1 MGTHQSGASGSVKEM
16 SHTNN
21 ALIVFSRNPILGKVK
36 TRISKTCGDQ
46 KALDIYNKLLLNNV
60 NLSINLIEIK
70 TFIYYDKYIENQLYT
85 DEYTKEIQ
93 VNGTLGKK
101 MYNAFLNCR
110 KKGFKNIIIIGS
122 DCPYI
127 TPSIIENAFHKLN
140 NHSFVIGPS
149 RDGGYYL
156 LGMKEIRKELFENKK
171 WGSDMVFK
179 STIKDIEI
187 ANKSYCLLEELNDI
201 DYYKDWLEY
210 ENQLNI

>member
-1 MGTHQSGASGSVKEM
+1 M

-36 TRISKTCGDQ
+36 TRISKTCGDT
-46 KALDIYNKLLLNNV
+46 KTLDIYKNLLLNN
-60 NLSINLIEIK
+60 SNLIDKLIDIK
-70 TFIYYDKYIENQLYT
+70 TFIYYDQYTENQIYK
-85 DEYTKEIQ
+85 DKHTKEIQ
-93 VNGTLGKK
+93 VSGSLGEK
-101 MYNAFLNCR
+101 MLNAFLKCK

-127 TPSIIENAFHKLN
+127 TPSIIDQAFKKLKN
-140 NHSFVIGPS
+140 YSFVIGPS

-156 LGMKEIRKELFENKK
+156 LGMKEVRKELFENKK
-171 WGSDMVFK
+171 WSSDKVFK

-187 ANKSYCLLEELNDI
+187 AKKTYCLLEELNDI
-201 DYYKDWLEY
+201 DYFEDWVEY